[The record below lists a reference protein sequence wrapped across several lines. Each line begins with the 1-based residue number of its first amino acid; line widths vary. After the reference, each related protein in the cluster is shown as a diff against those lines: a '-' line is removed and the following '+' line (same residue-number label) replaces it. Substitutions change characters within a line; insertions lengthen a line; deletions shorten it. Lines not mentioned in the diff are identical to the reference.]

1 MRIDVLT
8 LFPELFPGPLGGS
21 IVGRAVR
28 QELVEINAVNIRDF
42 ARDARGT
49 VDEKPYGGGPGML
62 MVPDVLTRAV
72 ESVKDAGSKVI
83 LTSPR
88 GEVMNQQLAREL
100 AKEDAL
106 EKYDLEGLSFAV
118 SDISV
123 ELCGVYDTYE
133 EFKAKF
139 LEFVKDKPK
148 YVKIK
153 PEENP
158 SDIIAE
164 CDRLNTLLV
173 RASI

>member
-1 MRIDVLT
+1 MYYAIIDAQSTISRLT
-8 LFPELFPGPLGGS
+8 TVAYGVNLSDIADWFADEF
-21 IVGRAVR
+21 
-28 QELVEINAVNIRDF
+28 VENYEMYREDGENAD
-42 ARDARGT
+42 
-49 VDEKPYGGGPGML
+49 DEK
-62 MVPDVLTRAV
+62 VLRQC
-72 ESVKDAGSKVI
+72 EEI
-83 LTSPR
+83 
-88 GEVMNQQLAREL
+88 REL

>member
-1 MRIDVLT
+1 MYYAIIDAQSTISRLT
-8 LFPELFPGPLGGS
+8 TVAYGVNLSDIADWFADEF
-21 IVGRAVR
+21 
-28 QELVEINAVNIRDF
+28 VENYEMYHEDGENAD
-42 ARDARGT
+42 
-49 VDEKPYGGGPGML
+49 DEK
-62 MVPDVLTRAV
+62 VLRQC
-72 ESVKDAGSKVI
+72 EEI
-83 LTSPR
+83 
-88 GEVMNQQLAREL
+88 REL